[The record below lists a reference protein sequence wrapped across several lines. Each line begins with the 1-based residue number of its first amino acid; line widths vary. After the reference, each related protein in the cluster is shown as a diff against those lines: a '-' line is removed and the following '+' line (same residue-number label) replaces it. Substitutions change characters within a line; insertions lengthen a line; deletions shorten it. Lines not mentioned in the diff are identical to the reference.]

1 MVLKKRI
8 YDGGFHGLLPPVIP
22 KAPRSLRKRC
32 LRNKSSADG
41 EISGFELL
49 AAVADKLLQEQES
62 ESSTSSVGSKGKGPI
77 GIHEEGAKHEPL
89 EVNVDVKVNS
99 VIPDHHDPAS
109 GAESELVAQP
119 TNLDPRLKESPH
131 SENDSGSDHASIVTN
146 SGFVK
151 KVNTS
156 LIMEAIEDKP
166 RNMYDVSVGYNR
178 DEIHPVAVEKQ
189 SGGLTS
195 VKTYN
200 VKDGLKPC
208 VHTGVSNKSYT
219 SADLPYYKDRVR
231 GACLPR
237 DRGNVNIN
245 IRDDDDEKYFRYN
258 NRNNTRLRAFGSRSR
273 AGYRRMRKMMPSR
286 YWKVARKL
294 HEYELQNG
302 TSGRVKS
309 FYHKRK
315 KICMREWFQAD
326 AAVKRRKLFHNSSKN
341 SYIKEASNESMSNLV
356 KFSIK
361 SFKVPEL
368 YVEVPETETVGSLK
382 RSVMEAVKAI
392 LHGKLHVG
400 VVVQG
405 KKVRDDNRTLQ
416 QSGISQNCNLET
428 VGFTLESSLP
438 EVSPFLAREETPSCN
453 AQQWLSRPIIDGC
466 FSSSSSGPPPLATS
480 LDNHLEKNEE
490 STTFA
495 AEGTEVM
502 TQEPVEDSKALV
514 VVPPLDAEVLSVV
527 PFSEKSSKRYEF
539 SQRRTRRPF
548 SVSEVEA
555 LVEAVEILGAGRWR
569 DVKMRAFGDANHRTY
584 VDLKDKWKTLV
595 HTASISPQQR
605 RGEPVPQNLLDR
617 VLVAHAYWSQHQAK
631 QPAKN
636 QKPLEAQM

>member
-22 KAPRSLRKRC
+22 KAPRSLRKRR
-32 LRNKSSADG
+32 LHNKLSEDG

-62 ESSTSSVGSKGKGPI
+62 ESSTSSTGSKGKEQISILG
-77 GIHEEGAKHEPL
+77 EGVKHESL
-89 EVNVDVKVNS
+89 EVNVKVVMS
-99 VIPDHHDPAS
+99 DHHDPAS

-119 TNLDPRLKESPH
+119 TNLDTCLKESPR
-131 SENDSGSDHASIVTN
+131 SENDSGSDHASVVTN
-146 SGFVK
+146 SGFIK

-166 RNMYDVSVGYNR
+166 GDICDVNCNDNR
-178 DEIHPVAVEKQ
+178 DAIHHKAVEKQ
-189 SGGLTS
+189 SG
-195 VKTYN
+195 VKTY
-200 VKDGLKPC
+200 KDGLKPC

-219 SADLPYYKDRVR
+219 SADLPFYKDHVR
-231 GACLPR
+231 SACFPR
-237 DRGNVNIN
+237 DRGNVNIS
-245 IRDDDDEKYFRYN
+245 IRDDDEKYFRYN
-258 NRNNTRLRAFGSRSR
+258 NCNNNRLRVFGARSR

-302 TSGRVKS
+302 YSGGVKS

-315 KICMREWFQAD
+315 KICMRERFQAD
-326 AAVKRRKLFHNSSKN
+326 AAIKRRKLFHNSSKK
-341 SYIKEASNESMSNLV
+341 SYIKEASSESMSNLV

-416 QSGISQNCNLET
+416 QSGISRNCNLET
-428 VGFTLESSLP
+428 VGFTLESGLP
-438 EVSPFLAREETPSCN
+438 EISPFLAREETPSCN
-453 AQQWLSRPIIDGC
+453 TQQWQSRPITDGC
-466 FSSSSSGPPPLATS
+466 FSSSSLDPPPLATS
-480 LDNHLEKNEE
+480 LDNRLEKNE
-490 STTFA
+490 SKTFA
-495 AEGTEVM
+495 DEVAEVT
-502 TQEPVEDSKALV
+502 TQEAVEGSKALV
-514 VVPPLDAEVLSVV
+514 VVPPLNTEVLSVV
-527 PFSEKSSKRYEF
+527 PLSETSAKRYEF

-555 LVEAVEILGAGRWR
+555 LVEAVETLGAGRWR
-569 DVKMRAFGDANHRTY
+569 DVKMRAFGEANHRTY
-584 VDLKDKWKTLV
+584 VDLKV
-595 HTASISPQQR
+595 R
-605 RGEPVPQNLLDR
+605 
-617 VLVAHAYWSQHQAK
+617 
-631 QPAKN
+631 
-636 QKPLEAQM
+636 